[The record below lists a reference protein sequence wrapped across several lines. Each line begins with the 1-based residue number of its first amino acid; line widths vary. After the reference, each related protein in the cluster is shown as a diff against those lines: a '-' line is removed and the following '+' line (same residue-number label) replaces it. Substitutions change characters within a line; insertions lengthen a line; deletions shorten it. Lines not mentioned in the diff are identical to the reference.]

1 MAQNP
6 YYVDPMGGYGPSI
19 VKGIGGIAKGYREQ
33 QAEEQAQ
40 AAQDAQNQ
48 EMQAAFDSG
57 DPNQVGSFLIK
68 NPGRREDLIAAMGH
82 RDDAT
87 KANMAQTISTAL
99 ANPAK
104 APQIIQARI
113 DALRAVYGDDTNLDD
128 SLEAALEAKDDP
140 AAFANSLEMMGHV
153 YLEESVMKAYSE
165 KRKPAEAPKGTANI
179 KDWNHYQTLLQQDP
193 VKAEMFARQV
203 GITKTAESPLKPTT
217 AMQNYEKW
225 SVMGEGPERKAFGR
239 MIGIDPKEKPEDAL
253 KRFEKME
260 SVVQEIE
267 NSDAVVTMAGD
278 LLGNQG
284 YIDAITG
291 IRGATPFSVPG
302 TAGYDA
308 MVAFEQLKDNL
319 TLENLNKMSGVL
331 TDKDI
336 QILASAGAGLKAGMS
351 EKAMRAQL
359 NKIRDVLIKKSAR
372 QRGKLE
378 ALGYKPEQP
387 SKPIG
392 DMTDDE
398 LMKQAFG
405 AK

>member
-19 VKGIGGIAKGYREQ
+19 VQGIGGIARGYREQ
-33 QAEEQAQ
+33 QAAEQ
-40 AAQDAQNQ
+40 AAQAKQAMAIEAQS
-48 EMQAAFDSG
+48 AFDSG
-57 DPNQVGSFLIK
+57 DPNQVASLMIK
-68 NPGRREDLIAAMGH
+68 YPDMRETITAAAGH
-82 RDDAT
+82 RDEAT
-87 KANMAQTISTAL
+87 KANMAETIRASL

-104 APQIIQARI
+104 APQIIQSRI
-113 DALRAVYGDDTNLDD
+113 DALRSVYGEDTNLDD
-128 SLEAALEAKDDP
+128 SLEAALEAKDSP
-140 AAFANSLEMMGHV
+140 EQFLQSLEMIAPA
-153 YLEESVMKAYSE
+153 YLNEQEWQAYSE
-165 KRKPAEAPKGTANI
+165 KRKPKEAPKGTANI
-179 KDWNHYQTLLQQDP
+179 KDWNHYQQLLKTSPDE
-193 VKAEMFARQV
+193 AEMFARQV
-203 GITKTAESPLKPTT
+203 GITKTAETPLKPTT

-225 SVMGEGPERKAFGR
+225 SVMEEGLERKAFGR

-267 NSDAVVTMAGD
+267 NSDAVVSMAGD

-359 NKIRDVLIKKSAR
+359 NKIRDVLVKKSAR

-378 ALGYKPEQP
+378 ALGYKPGQ
-387 SKPIG
+387 SGKSIG

-405 AK
+405 AQ